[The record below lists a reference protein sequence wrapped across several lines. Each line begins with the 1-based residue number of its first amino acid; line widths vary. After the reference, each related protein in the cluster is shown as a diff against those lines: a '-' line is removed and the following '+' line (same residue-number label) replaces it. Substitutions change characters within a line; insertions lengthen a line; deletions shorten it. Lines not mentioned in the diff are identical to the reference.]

1 MTLQEGLKRLFNETS
16 NTDISTEELTKR
28 VTSMFINTLDKFIRF
43 KGDDHRGDVYIDMFT
58 SDIEKPVLEFTEIS
72 GDDSYHTMSDFFNYV
87 LNKAKPVKINNK
99 WLWTV
104 NGLSGY
110 YTIEKI
116 YEDYLKTLRPKK

>member
-1 MTLQEGLKRLFNETS
+1 MTLQEGLKRLFNDTV

-72 GDDSYHTMSDFFNYV
+72 GADSYHTMSDFFNYV

-116 YEDYLKTLRPKK
+116 HEDYLKTLRPKK

>member
-1 MTLQEGLKRLFNETS
+1 MTLQEGLKRLFNETI

-72 GDDSYHTMSDFFNYV
+72 GADSYHTMSDFFNYV

>member
-1 MTLQEGLKRLFNETS
+1 MTLQEGLKRLFNETV

-58 SDIEKPVLEFTEIS
+58 SDIEKPVLEFTETS

-116 YEDYLKTLRPKK
+116 HEDYLKTLRPKK

>member
-1 MTLQEGLKRLFNETS
+1 MTLQEGLKRLFNETI